1 MLMKPAIA
9 IAGLLGVCA
18 ASTGCFPPEPP
29 PRASTANMEN
39 AAYAPSAPATTQGS
53 PPPAHPSDVAGPHVY
68 RFDFVLTS
76 NDGSTAAP
84 TTSFTLN
91 LQEGQRGE
99 VVIGKNVPLSAP
111 PAVPGVTAP
120 SPRQDVGL
128 KVSADF
134 RTLGDDVLLEVTTE
148 MSAFE
153 PPSAIRKVVAKG
165 NALASANRPSLVTSL
180 DDDRKHY
187 QLMVTPTKLR

>member
-1 MLMKPAIA
+1 MASARVLAP
-9 IAGLLGVCA
+9 LLVVCA
-18 ASTGCFPPEPP
+18 SASGCFPPEPP
-29 PRASTANMEN
+29 PRAGGANPESTTFT
-39 AAYAPSAPATTQGS
+39 PS
-53 PPPAHPSDVAGPHVY
+53 PPEASQGAPPPPQHASDVAGPHVY
-68 RFDFVLTS
+68 RFDFALTS
-76 NDGSTAAP
+76 SDGNGAAP
-84 TTSFTLN
+84 NVSFTLN
-91 LQEGQRGE
+91 LQEGQKGE

-111 PAVPGVTAP
+111 SVGPGPAAP
-120 SPRQDVGL
+120 AAPRQDVGL
-128 KVSADF
+128 KVTAAF

-153 PPSAIRKVVAKG
+153 PPSTVRKVVAKG